1 MKHVAIDLEV
11 SAKTPYAGLLAIG
24 AAFFEPSTSEIGAK
38 FRVNVDSKSA
48 LAAGGVADPET
59 LEWWMKQSQAARDA
73 LAIPPPV
80 DIRVALSMFRD
91 FLWDNTTADDPRD
104 TLVWGNGI
112 RSDNVWL
119 ASAYE
124 NCGMDCPFGFWAD
137 SDIRTMVMLGRR
149 AGIDPKRTMDFVGTP
164 HNPLDDAIH
173 QAKYTSAIWQK
184 LLPGVSGESV

>member
-11 SAKTPYAGLLAIG
+11 SAKSPYAGLLAIG

-38 FRVNVDSKSA
+38 FRVNVDSESA
-48 LAAGGVADPET
+48 LAAGGVADHET
-59 LEWWMKQSQAARDA
+59 LEWWANQSPEARQA
-73 LAIPPPV
+73 LAVPPPV
-80 DIRVALSMFRD
+80 DIRVALSMFQD
-91 FLWDNTTADDPRD
+91 FLWDNTTAADPRD

-119 ASAYE
+119 ACAYE
-124 NCGMDCPFGFWAD
+124 NCGMPVPFGFWAD
-137 SDIRTMVMLGRR
+137 SDIRTMVLLGRA
-149 AGIDPKRTMDFVGTP
+149 AGIDPKRDMEFVGIP

-184 LLPGVSGESV
+184 LLPGVPG